1 MSSRRD
7 FNSMPDFG
15 QLRATAGWE
24 FTLQNYIE
32 SRGTMELAVAFA
44 DLFWPEFELREGC
57 ILRTA
62 GLSDDVFQQWWAST
76 VGDRQRVERVLNL
89 VHVAELVPSDPRA
102 SPEMLGFLAG
112 TIAEMWSARL
122 QQLYPDRE
130 FVVRAE
136 YDDPAGPT
144 VLCYQR
150 EARR

>member
-1 MSSRRD
+1 MS
-7 FNSMPDFG
+7 DFG
-15 QLRATAGWE
+15 QLRATADFD

-44 DLFWPEFELREGC
+44 DLFWPEFESREGC
-57 ILRTA
+57 ILRSA

-76 VGDRQRVERVLNL
+76 VGDRQHVERALNL
-89 VHVAELVPSDPRA
+89 LHVAELVPSDPSA
-102 SPEMLGFLAG
+102 SPEMLAFLAR

-122 QQLYPDRE
+122 QLLFPDRE

-136 YDDPAGPT
+136 IDDPAGPT

-150 EARR
+150 EAGR